1 MTEQPTQLSEARQ
14 DWWDKRDQYKKELK
28 ISTHFH
34 ELEKFLFLASHLDP
48 NTIENNTLL
57 EDDVHYEFLQE
68 ASLDAQLKVLEVCS
82 DFAKKK
88 VSLDLAREE
97 MEKAKEY
104 FEARKRF
111 HEDDLHMPEYRSQS
125 NNDFGQITG
134 ATSIANT
141 DLPVASTSEEV
152 A

>member
-1 MTEQPTQLSEARQ
+1 MIEQPTQLSEARQ
-14 DWWDKRDQYKKELK
+14 DWWDKRDQYKKELE

-48 NTIENNTLL
+48 NRG

-68 ASLDAQLKVLEVCS
+68 ASLDAQLKVLEICS

-97 MEKAKEY
+97 MENAKDY

-125 NNDFGQITG
+125 N
-134 ATSIANT
+134 
-141 DLPVASTSEEV
+141 SEEV